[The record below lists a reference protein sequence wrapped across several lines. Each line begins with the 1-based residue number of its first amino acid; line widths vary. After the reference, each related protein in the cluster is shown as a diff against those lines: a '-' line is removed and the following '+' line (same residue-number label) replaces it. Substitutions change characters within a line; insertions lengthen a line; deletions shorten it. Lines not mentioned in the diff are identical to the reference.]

1 MGIAERQTR
10 DKEALRHKILQAAG
24 ELFIEQGYESVSL
37 RKVAEKIEYAPS
49 TIYLYFKDK
58 AELLGSICLE
68 TFALL
73 NERLDEIETRK
84 LPPLAGLEAG
94 LRSYIR
100 FGMEHPHHYLA
111 TFTFRPPSPGSKQL
125 CQLET
130 VDQVGFQSFDYLRR
144 SVRNAMDAG
153 VIRKSDLEVTCQSL
167 WMLIH
172 GVTTMCIQA
181 DCETG
186 FPWNTPDRLID
197 CSMDIIIRGLLPDSS
212 PKV

>member
-24 ELFIEQGYESVSL
+24 ELFVEQGYENVSL

-68 TFALL
+68 TFAGL

-94 LRSYIR
+94 LRTYIR
-100 FGMEHPHHYLA
+100 FGLEHPNHYLA
-111 TFTFRPPSPGSKQL
+111 TFTFRPPSSCPKQL
-125 CQLET
+125 CHMEP
-130 VDQVGFQSFDYLRR
+130 VDQVGFQSFDYMRR

-153 VIRKSDLEVTCQSL
+153 VIRKAELEVTCQSL

-181 DCETG
+181 DNNTG
-186 FPWNTPDRLID
+186 FPWETPDKLID
-197 CSMDIIIRGLLPDSS
+197 FSLDLIIRGLLPDS
-212 PKV
+212 